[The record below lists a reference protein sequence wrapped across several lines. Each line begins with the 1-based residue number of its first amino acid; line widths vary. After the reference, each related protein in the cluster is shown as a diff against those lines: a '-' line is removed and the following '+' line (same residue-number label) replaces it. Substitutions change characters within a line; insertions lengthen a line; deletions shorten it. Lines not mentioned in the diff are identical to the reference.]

1 MIFNGSLSALT
12 RKSIFAIFL
21 AFASLA
27 HAELSGSVV
36 AILDGDTIDVLVDRN
51 PVRVRLAQIDAPE
64 KRQAFGYAI
73 QADALAVGIPK
84 NGPSCR

>member
-64 KRQAFGYAI
+64 KRQAFGT
-73 QADALAVGIPK
+73 
-84 NGPSCR
+84 